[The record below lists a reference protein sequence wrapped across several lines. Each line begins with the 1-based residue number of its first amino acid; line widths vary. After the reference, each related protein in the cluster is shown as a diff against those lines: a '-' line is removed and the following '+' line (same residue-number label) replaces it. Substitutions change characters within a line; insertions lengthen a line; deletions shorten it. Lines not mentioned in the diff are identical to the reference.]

1 MITID
6 LSTLVDRPVSDIFAL
21 LSNPLNLPKWQ
32 KMISRIEQVTPGEP
46 TVGTKYK
53 VAAEMMGRSLTGEM
67 QITAFEP
74 PHKVGF
80 VNQSGPMRVSITV
93 TLKPVGSGAKIAL
106 HAEGNPGG
114 VFALAEGMLAGKIKS
129 EMESNL
135 AHLKAALENQT
146 DL

>member
-1 MITID
+1 MITLD
-6 LSTLVDRPVSDIFAL
+6 LSTLVDRPVPEIFEF

-32 KMISRIEQVTPGEP
+32 TMVARIEQVTPGEP
-46 TVGTKYK
+46 GVGTKYR
-53 VAAEMMGRSLTGEM
+53 VFASALGRNIEGEM

-114 VFALAEGMLAGKIKS
+114 VFSLAEGILAGKIKS

-135 AHLKAALENQT
+135 ARLKAVLESKIS
-146 DL
+146 

>member
-6 LSTLVDRPVSDIFAL
+6 LSTLVDRSPQDIFDF

-32 KMISRIEQVTPGEP
+32 MMIVKIEQVTPGEP
-46 TVGTKYK
+46 AIGTKYR
-53 VAAEMMGRSLTGEM
+53 VFARALGRDIEGEM
-67 QITAFEP
+67 QISALET

-80 VNQSGPMRVSITV
+80 VNQSGPMRVNITV

-106 HAEGNPGG
+106 HAEGNPAG

-129 EMESNL
+129 EMEINL
-135 AHLKAALENQT
+135 ARLKAVLENQK
-146 DL
+146 